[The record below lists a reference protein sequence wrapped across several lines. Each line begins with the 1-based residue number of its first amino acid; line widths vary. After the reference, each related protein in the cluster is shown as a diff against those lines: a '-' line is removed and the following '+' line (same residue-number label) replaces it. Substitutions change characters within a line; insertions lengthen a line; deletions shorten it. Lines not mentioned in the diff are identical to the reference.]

1 MRVWDGRYRVER
13 TLGEGGMGQVMLARD
28 ILSGE
33 RPVAVKLLL
42 PEYRESTSDFM
53 REYAVQRRLDHPAIP
68 KVYDFGFGEHAGREV
83 PYFAMDYV
91 RGIPMS
97 NALMQ
102 VREPGAAYAWILQ
115 VLRGLD
121 HLHRAGFL
129 HRDLKPSNVLVAFD
143 GNQEDSAHLIDFGI
157 AIAFEETPEELFIG
171 TPEYSAPELMSG
183 SPFDV
188 RQDLY
193 AVGLLIYEVVSGR
206 RPWAGEDP
214 TDLYNK
220 RMHSGYEPLS
230 REHCPP
236 ALAQLVDSL
245 LRPSPDARPS
255 CAAEVIERFVDA
267 TRVLDPLIAHSG
279 RGHDPASLYNDRA
292 TLGASGGGWHRAI
305 VHRVETPTAFRR
317 HLQTVLFEESDALDQ
332 AASAWLGQGTA
343 PHPVVL
349 LIEDPPGFDG
359 TQILHEIAD
368 RAAVAGAR
376 IVRYGL
382 EARPHGPLEAIEPV
396 LALLRRLR
404 ESRGGSG
411 PVLGGLAGAATL
423 LTRLPGPLV
432 IAIEG
437 LGWADTLSLELLA
450 TLFTGAKN
458 PGLRVIATCDPKERA
473 IAERALER
481 LKSLPSTRY
490 VERAPLS
497 LDAVTDWVDVAV
509 GPDVVP
515 DARILELWEKSEGRP
530 ERVRELITED
540 LRRGA
545 LVRLRVGFHWDSE
558 RARELAG
565 EGRDGRLRP
574 ASQPMLPSMGALQP
588 LDDLVSTLVE
598 AVPEGVASTFLG
610 LPSPNVRHFIADGV
624 LARTP
629 EGWVMVGPRGPARSH
644 RETLSQAT
652 IVQLHER
659 LARAIEL
666 ALPFEGKAE
675 RTAREWLRSADPL
688 RAVPHLL
695 EAAQRAALPR
705 QGDVLPRAAAL
716 LDDARRI
723 LDGEEKALAQAKKKD
738 TAQHAEAAAKVGHAA
753 TPHTGR
759 GAEIDRTSERLRGL
773 RLDLGTARVKLARAL
788 GDWPAWQRAATDLF
802 ERALE
807 TAHVPT
813 MEAALDALM
822 HLAADR
828 GAEDEMMRHA
838 RSLSELSRD
847 SSWALAWASARIDFG
862 MGRPQD
868 AIDKIRAAMG
878 DREGVP
884 LASERRLELG
894 ALEAEVLTS
903 HGWLAEAEIAVKVQ
917 TDLAARLSDRAA
929 SVHAALMQASLL
941 REAQSPDKALAEL
954 RRLGAELGDD
964 RFYRLDGRL
973 AVELARAHLEFGWCE
988 TAREHLAQGVA
999 LAQRDG
1005 DRETLLYGRLIDA
1018 RVVALLGR
1026 PDRAMEMIDLAR
1038 EDGGGLPRLALREL
1052 EYSELEVGLAGGSGV
1067 APERLFDAARR
1078 LAVAAQGEGIR
1089 TLSVKAIALS
1099 ARAAIL
1105 LGLADEALH
1114 LAQTALERSGEWG
1127 GVGVPRHQLLFLLA
1141 RARHVRRDGFR
1152 AKRTLGQAKAQLHQ
1166 LARLLVDPAQ
1176 RAALLEEP
1184 NNRRIEE
1191 GDLGAPGPMSRRFPR
1206 IA

>member
-1 MRVWDGRYRVER
+1 VRVWDGRYRVER

-28 ILSGE
+28 ILSAE

-42 PEYRESTSDFM
+42 PEFRESTSDFM

-102 VREPGAAYAWILQ
+102 VREPGAAYAWMLQ

-193 AVGLLIYEVVSGR
+193 AVGLLLYEVVSGR

-220 RMHSGYEPLS
+220 RMYSSYEPLS
-230 REHCPP
+230 ADSCPP
-236 ALAQLVDSL
+236 ALGKLIDAL
-245 LRPSPDARPS
+245 LKAAPEARPS

-267 TRVLDPLIAHSG
+267 TRVLDPMTLYSG
-279 RGHDPASLYNDRA
+279 RGHDPASLYNDRSI
-292 TLGASGGGWHRAI
+292 LGASLVGRPAPIQHRI
-305 VHRVETPTAFRR
+305 ETPAAFRR
-317 HLQTVLFEESDALDQ
+317 HLQTVLFEESDVLDQ
-332 AASAWLGQGTA
+332 AANAWLGEGAA

-359 TQILHEIAD
+359 TQIVHEIAD

-376 IVRYGL
+376 IVRYAL

-404 ESRGGSG
+404 ESRGGG
-411 PVLGGLAGAATL
+411 TPMLGGLAGAATL

-458 PGLRVIATCDPKERA
+458 PGLRVIATFDPKEGA

-481 LKSLPSTRY
+481 LKSLPGTRY
-490 VERAPLS
+490 VERPPLS
-497 LDAVTDWVDVAV
+497 LEAVTDWVDLAI
-509 GPDVVP
+509 GADVVP

-530 ERVRELITED
+530 ERVRELMTED

-545 LVRLRVGFHWDSE
+545 LLRLRVGFRWDSE
-558 RARELAG
+558 RAREMAG
-565 EGRDGRLRP
+565 EGRDGRVRAP
-574 ASQPMLPSMGALQP
+574 SQPMLPSLGASQP

-610 LPSPNVRHFIADGV
+610 LPSPSVRHFIADGV

-629 EGWVMVGPRGPARSH
+629 EGWVMVGPRGPSRSH
-644 RETLSQAT
+644 RETLARAT

-675 RTAREWLRSADPL
+675 RTAREWLRSSDPL

-705 QGDVLPRAAAL
+705 QGDILPRAAAL

-723 LDGEEKALAQAKKKD
+723 LDGEEKALAQARKKD
-738 TAQHAEAAAKVGHAA
+738 SSEASGRPESAG
-753 TPHTGR
+753 PNTGR

-828 GAEDEMMRHA
+828 GADDEMMRHA
-838 RSLSELSRD
+838 RSLSELSRE
-847 SSWALAWASARIDFG
+847 SGWATAWASARLDVG

-868 AIDKIRAAMG
+868 AIDKIRAAMA

-884 LASERRLELG
+884 VASERRLELG
-894 ALEAEVLTS
+894 ALEADVLTS

-917 TDLAARLSDRAA
+917 ADLAVRLSDRAA
-929 SVHAALMQASLL
+929 SVHAALLQASLL

-954 RRLGAELGDD
+954 RRLGSELGDD

-973 AVELARAHLEFGWCE
+973 EVELACTHLEFGWCE

-999 LAQRDG
+999 LARRDG

-1018 RVVALLGR
+1018 RVVAMLGR
-1026 PDRAMEMIDLAR
+1026 PERAMEMIDLAR
-1038 EDGGGLPRLALREL
+1038 EDGGGLPRPALREL
-1052 EYSELEVGLAGGSGV
+1052 EYAELEVGLAGGSRV

-1078 LAVAAQGEGIR
+1078 LAVAVQGEGIR

-1099 ARAAIL
+1099 ARAAMA
-1105 LGLADEALH
+1105 LGLADEALS
-1114 LAQTALERSGEWG
+1114 LAQTALERSTEWG

-1166 LARLLVDPAQ
+1166 VARLLVDPAQ
-1176 RAALLEEP
+1176 RVALLEEP

-1206 IA
+1206 TA

>member
-42 PEYRESTSDFM
+42 PEFRDSTSDFM

-91 RGIPMS
+91 RGIPMC
-97 NALMQ
+97 NALLQ

-157 AIAFEETPEELFIG
+157 AIAFDETPEELFIG

-206 RPWAGEDP
+206 RPWNGEDP

-220 RMHSGYEPLS
+220 RMYSSYEPLS
-230 REHCPP
+230 PESCPP

-245 LRPSPDARPS
+245 LRAAPDARPGS
-255 CAAEVIERFVDA
+255 AAEVIERFVAA
-267 TRVLDPLIAHSG
+267 THVLDPLTVHTG
-279 RGHDPASLYNDRA
+279 RGLDPASLYNDRA
-292 TLGASGGGWHRAI
+292 TLGAVMVGRPAPI
-305 VHRVETPTAFRR
+305 VHLVETPMAFRR
-317 HLQTVLFEESDALDQ
+317 HLQTVLFEESAELDQ
-332 AASAWLGQGTA
+332 AVAAWLGAGSS
-343 PHPVVL
+343 PHPVML

-359 TQILHEIAD
+359 TQIVHEIAD

-382 EARPHGPLEAIEPV
+382 EARPYGPLEAIEPV
-396 LALLRRLR
+396 LALLRRIR
-404 ESRGGSG
+404 ESRGGG
-411 PVLGGLAGAATL
+411 GVPMLGGLAGAATL

-432 IAIEG
+432 IAIENI
-437 LGWADTLSLELLA
+437 GWADTLSLELLA

-458 PGLRVIATCDPKERA
+458 PGLRVIATYDPKERA
-473 IAERALER
+473 AAERALER
-481 LKSLPSTRY
+481 LKLLPGTRY
-490 VERAPLS
+490 VARPPLS
-497 LDAVTDWVDVAV
+497 LEAVTDWVDLAIGV
-509 GPDVVP
+509 DVVP
-515 DARILELWEKSEGRP
+515 DARVLELWEKSEGRP
-530 ERVRELITED
+530 ERVRELLTED

-545 LVRLRVGFHWDSE
+545 LVRIRAGFRWDSE
-558 RARELAG
+558 RAREVVG
-565 EGRDGRLRP
+565 NGRDGRSRP
-574 ASQPMLPSMGALQP
+574 SQPMLPALGATQP
-588 LDDLVSTLVE
+588 LEDMVSALVE
-598 AVPEGVASTFLG
+598 AVPEGVVATFLG
-610 LPSPNVRHFIADGV
+610 LPSPNVRHLIADGV

-629 EGWVMVGPRGPARSH
+629 EGWVMAGPRGPTRNH
-644 RETLSQAT
+644 RDT
-652 IVQLHER
+652 INRALVVQLHER

-675 RTAREWLRSADPL
+675 RTAREWLRSSDPL

-695 EAAQRAALPR
+695 EAAQRAAMPR

-723 LDGEEKALAQAKKKD
+723 LDGEEKALAQAKKKNEIHYAD
-738 TAQHAEAAAKVGHAA
+738 AKPGQSPRTA
-753 TPHTGR
+753 R
-759 GAEIDRTSERLRGL
+759 GAEIDRTTERLRSL

-828 GAEDEMMRHA
+828 GADDEMMRHA

-847 SSWALAWASARIDFG
+847 SGWAMAWANARIDVG
-862 MGRPQD
+862 MGRPRD
-868 AIDKIRAAMG
+868 AIEKLSAAMAE
-878 DREGVP
+878 REGVP
-884 LASERRLELG
+884 LAPERRLELG
-894 ALEAEVLTS
+894 ALEADVLTS

-917 TDLAARLSDRAA
+917 SDLAARLSDRAA
-929 SVHAALMQASLL
+929 GVHAALLHASLL
-941 REAQSPDKALAEL
+941 REAQVPDKALAEL

-973 AVELARAHLEFGWCE
+973 EVELARAHLEFGWCE
-988 TAREHLAQGVA
+988 TAREHLAQGIA
-999 LAQRDG
+999 LARRDG
-1005 DRETLLYGRLIDA
+1005 DREALLYGRLIDA
-1018 RVVALLGR
+1018 RIVALLGR
-1026 PDRAMEMIDLAR
+1026 PERAMELIDLAR

-1078 LAVAAQGEGIR
+1078 LAVAVQGEGIR

-1105 LGLADEALH
+1105 LGLADDALH
-1114 LAQTALERSGEWG
+1114 LAQAGLERSAEWG

-1141 RARHVRRDGFR
+1141 RARHLRRDSFR

-1166 LARLLVDPAQ
+1166 VARLLVDPAQ
-1176 RAALLEEP
+1176 RVALLEEL

-1191 GDLGAPGPMSRRFPR
+1191 GDLGAPGPLSRRIPR
-1206 IA
+1206 TA

>member
-1 MRVWDGRYRVER
+1 
-13 TLGEGGMGQVMLARD
+13 MGQVMLARD
-28 ILSGE
+28 ILSAE

-102 VREPGAAYAWILQ
+102 MRDPNVAYSWILQ

-143 GNQEDSAHLIDFGI
+143 GNHEDSAHLIDFGI

-183 SPFDV
+183 APFDV

-193 AVGLLIYEVVSGR
+193 AIGLLIYEIVSGR
-206 RPWAGEDP
+206 RPWLGEDP

-220 RMHSGYEPLS
+220 RMYQGYEPLTADLCS
-230 REHCPP
+230 RP
-236 ALAQLVDSL
+236 LAHLVDAL
-245 LRPSPDARPS
+245 LRPAPDARPGS
-255 CAAEVIERFVDA
+255 AAEVIERFVAA
-267 TRVLDPLIAHSG
+267 TGVLDPVAAARL
-279 RGHDPASLYNDRA
+279 RDPAAHYDRHA
-292 TLGASGGGWHRAI
+292 QETHLI
-305 VHRVETPTAFRR
+305 ETPSAFRR
-317 HLQTVLFEESDALDQ
+317 HLQTVLFEENEALDQ
-332 AASAWLGQGTA
+332 AAAAWLGEASLA
-343 PHPVVL
+343 PGSPRPVVL

-359 TQILHEIAD
+359 CQIVHEIAD

-376 IVRYGL
+376 IVRYAL

-404 ESRGGSG
+404 EARGGTG
-411 PVLGGLAGAATL
+411 PMLGGLAGAATL

-437 LGWADTLSLELLA
+437 IGWSDTLSLELMA

-458 PGLRVIATCDPKERA
+458 PGLRVIATFDPKEGA

-481 LKSLPSTRY
+481 LKTLPGTRY
-490 VERAPLS
+490 VERPTLS
-497 LDAVTDWVDVAV
+497 LEAVTDWVDLAI
-509 GPDVVP
+509 GADVVP
-515 DARILELWEKSEGRP
+515 DARILELWERSEGRP
-530 ERVRELITED
+530 ERVRELVTED

-545 LVRLRVGFHWDSE
+545 LVRLRSGFKWNSE
-558 RARELAG
+558 RAREIAG
-565 EGRDGRLRP
+565 DGRDGRSRP
-574 ASQPMLPSMGALQP
+574 PSQPMLPSLGALAP
-588 LDDLVSTLVE
+588 LDDLLSTLIE
-598 AVPEGVASTFLG
+598 AVPEGVVATFLG
-610 LPSPNVRHFIADGV
+610 VPSVTVRGFVADG
-624 LARTP
+624 LLQRTAD
-629 EGWVMVGPRGPARSH
+629 GWVTIGTRGPGRTH
-644 RETLSQAT
+644 RDSLNRAT
-652 IVQLHER
+652 AVQLHER

-675 RTAREWLRSADPL
+675 RTAREWLRSSDPL

-716 LDDARRI
+716 LDDARKI
-723 LDGEEKALAQAKKKD
+723 LDGEERHLMQMRGATAAPPTRRGETPDARGPDLASPFAGRIPK
-738 TAQHAEAAAKVGHAA
+738 
-753 TPHTGR
+753 TGR
-759 GAEIDRTSERLRGL
+759 LDARPVDAERTAERLRGL
-773 RLDLGTARVKLARAL
+773 RLDLGTARVRLARAL

-828 GAEDEMMRHA
+828 GADDEMMRHA
-838 RSLSELSRD
+838 RSLAELSRE
-847 SSWALAWASARIDFG
+847 SAWATAWAGARVDYG
-862 MGRPQD
+862 LGRPRE
-868 AIDKIRAAMG
+868 ALERLRAAMS
-878 DREGVP
+878 DRDGVP
-884 LASERRLELG
+884 IPVERRLELG
-894 ALEAEVLTS
+894 ALEVDILTNL
-903 HGWLAEAEIAVKVQ
+903 GWIAEAEIAVKMQ
-917 TDLAARLSDRAA
+917 SELAARLSDRAA
-929 SVHAALMQASLL
+929 SVHAALLQATIL
-941 REAQSPDKALAEL
+941 REAQAPDKALAEL
-954 RRLGAELGDD
+954 RRLGSELGDD

-973 AVELARAHLEFGWCE
+973 EVELARAHLDFGWCE
-988 TAREHLAQGVA
+988 TAREHLQQGVA
-999 LAQRDG
+999 LARRDG
-1005 DRETLLYGRLIDA
+1005 DRETLLAGRLVEA
-1018 RVVALLGR
+1018 RIMVILGK
-1026 PDRAMEMIDLAR
+1026 PERAMEIIEGAR
-1038 EDGGGLPRLALREL
+1038 EDVGGLPRFALREL
-1052 EYSELEVGLAGGSGV
+1052 EFGELEVGLAGGSGV
-1067 APERLFDAARR
+1067 SVERLFDASRR
-1078 LAVAAQGEGIR
+1078 LAVAAQGEGLR
-1089 TLSVKAIALS
+1089 SLSVKALALS
-1099 ARAAIL
+1099 ARAAIP
-1105 LGLADEALH
+1105 LGLGDEALQ
-1114 LAQTALERSGEWG
+1114 LAQTALDRSGEWG

-1141 RARHVRRDGFR
+1141 RARHARRDGFR

-1166 LARLLVDPAQ
+1166 VARLVVDPTQ
-1176 RAALLEEP
+1176 RAALMEEP
-1184 NNRRIEE
+1184 NNRRIEA
-1191 GDLGAPGPMSRRFPR
+1191 GDLGAPGPMSRRAIR
-1206 IA
+1206 TA